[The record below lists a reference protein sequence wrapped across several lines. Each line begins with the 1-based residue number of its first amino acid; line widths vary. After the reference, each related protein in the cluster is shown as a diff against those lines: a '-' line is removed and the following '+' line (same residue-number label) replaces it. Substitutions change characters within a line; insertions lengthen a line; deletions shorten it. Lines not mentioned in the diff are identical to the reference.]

1 MLKASRQRCLTR
13 PVLLSILLTPTL
25 AGAQQVELAVMGG
38 YLLPAVQQF
47 ERTVSVSGP
56 TGYFSAHADAQHDP
70 GVILGVD
77 VAVWPLS
84 HVGLDLA
91 GRVGL
96 CNRSGSAPDQRAVL
110 STLGIRLVGRK
121 RIGGMTLRLGAGP
134 VLVHMGGSAYDA
146 VSGPMSLAKHTLG
159 GATLQGDVTRT
170 VGVFR
175 LRLAVEDAV
184 YRVTMSPFTAGSE
197 TTRTPLQ
204 HDVAFTAGVS
214 LPLR

>member
-1 MLKASRQRCLTR
+1 
-13 PVLLSILLTPTL
+13 
-25 AGAQQVELAVMGG
+25 
-38 YLLPAVQQF
+38 
-47 ERTVSVSGP
+47 
-56 TGYFSAHADAQHDP
+56 
-70 GVILGVD
+70 
-77 VAVWPLS
+77 VWPLS

-146 VSGPMSLAKHTLG
+146 ASGPMSLAKRTMG

-175 LRLAVEDAV
+175 LRLAVEDAL
-184 YRVTMSPFTAGSE
+184 YRVTMSPFTAGTE

-204 HDVAFTAGVS
+204 HDVAFTAGVE
-214 LPLR
+214 LHL

>member
-1 MLKASRQRCLTR
+1 
-13 PVLLSILLTPTL
+13 
-25 AGAQQVELAVMGG
+25 
-38 YLLPAVQQF
+38 
-47 ERTVSVSGP
+47 
-56 TGYFSAHADAQHDP
+56 
-70 GVILGVD
+70 
-77 VAVWPLS
+77 
-84 HVGLDLA
+84 
-91 GRVGL
+91 
-96 CNRSGSAPDQRAVL
+96 
-110 STLGIRLVGRK
+110 
-121 RIGGMTLRLGAGP
+121 
-134 VLVHMGGSAYDA
+134 MGGSAYDA

-214 LPLR
+214 VPLR